1 MWSKKMK
8 KITSLTNKFIKDL
21 YELKKNNVKKEKG
34 LFLIDGEDF
43 VELAYQKNL
52 LVYLLVLEENK
63 KYNVEQIIV
72 NEEIMNKL
80 SSNKTSQNLIGVCKY
95 KENDVI
101 GNNEKLLYLDG
112 VQDPGN
118 VGTLI
123 RTALAFNY
131 NGVILSDDCAS
142 IYNDKVIS
150 ATKGAIF
157 KINIYQDVSLF
168 ELKEKGY
175 FIVSTSLK
183 DAVDYREFKNKDNFV
198 LVLGSEGNGVKNINL
213 EISDLIVKI
222 SMNNIDSLNVG
233 VAGGILMNEYR

>member
-1 MWSKKMK
+1 MK

-43 VELAYQKNL
+43 VELAYQNNL
-52 LVYLLVLEENK
+52 LVYLLVLDENK

>member
-1 MWSKKMK
+1 MK